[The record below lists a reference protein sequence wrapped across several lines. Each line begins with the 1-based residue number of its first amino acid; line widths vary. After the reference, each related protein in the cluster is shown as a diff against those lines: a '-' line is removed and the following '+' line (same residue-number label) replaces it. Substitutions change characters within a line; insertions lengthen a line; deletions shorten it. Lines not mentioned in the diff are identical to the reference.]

1 MPEIQKLEALRQ
13 SKLAIELD
21 EEQVSKLAD
30 HVTMRDLADEEV
42 LCEEGHSDDRLHII
56 VNGAVAV
63 AKRQP
68 SGEFLNLNVLTR
80 GDLVGEL
87 AFMDGRAHY
96 ATLRAMGSTRVLS
109 VKREEL
115 ERMLE
120 TEPVIVYRVMRA
132 IFRVVHTILHR
143 MGAQQSE
150 LTNYIYKLHGKY

>member
-1 MPEIQKLEALRQ
+1 MPELQKLDALRQ

-21 EEQVSKLAD
+21 DEQVKKLAD
-30 HVTMRDLADEEV
+30 HVTMRDLVDEEV
-42 LCEEGHSDDRLHII
+42 LCEEGHSDDRLHVI

-68 SGEFLNLNVLTR
+68 GGEFLNLNVLTR

-87 AFMDGRAHY
+87 AFMDARPHY
-96 ATLRAMGSTRVLS
+96 ATLRAMGNTRVLS
-109 VKREEL
+109 VKRDEL

-132 IFRVVHTILHR
+132 IFRVVHGILHR

>member
-1 MPEIQKLEALRQ
+1 MSDTEKLDSLRQ

-21 EEQVSKLAD
+21 EDQVRKLAD
-30 HVTMRDLADEEV
+30 HVALRDLADEEV
-42 LCEEGHSDDRLHII
+42 LCEEGHSDDRLHTI
-56 VNGAVAV
+56 VSGAVAV

-68 SGEFLNLNVLTR
+68 GGEYLNLNVLTR

-87 AFMDGRAHY
+87 AFMDGRPHY
-96 ATLRAMGSTRVLS
+96 ATLRAMGATRVLS
-109 VKREEL
+109 LQRAEL

-120 TEPVIVYRVMRA
+120 TDPVIVYRVMRA

>member
-1 MPEIQKLEALRQ
+1 MSDDLKLESLRQ

-21 EEQVSKLAD
+21 EEQIAKLAD
-30 HVTMRDLADEEV
+30 HVAMRDLVDEEV
-42 LCEEGHSDDRLHII
+42 LCEEGHSDDRLHVI

-68 SGEFLNLNVLTR
+68 NGEFLNLNVLTR

-87 AFMDGRAHY
+87 AFMDGRPHY
-96 ATLRAMGSTRVLS
+96 ATLRAMGTTRVLS